1 MFEIIP
7 CVDIQGGRAV
17 RLFEGDPDRETV
29 YFERPL
35 DAAKHWAA
43 GGCSYLHLVDLDAAT
58 GRGNNRD
65 AIQHIAQE
73 VPCKIEVG
81 GGIRSLDIARAWLER
96 VDRVVIGTAAI
107 KQPEMLDGLLHEYGP
122 ERVVVSIDA
131 KDGLVAMHGWAET
144 SSLSARDLAKRVAT
158 QGVTHVIYT
167 DVSRDGT
174 MRGVDPEPV
183 QVMRDAFPHTLI
195 AGGGVANDADLAL
208 YETLGLQ
215 GAIVGRALYEGK
227 ITYPR
232 TAPDPSTRTWHGPKT
247 GAFWGSNAAASSSSC
262 RSTAASS

>member
-7 CVDIQGGRAV
+7 CVDIQNGRAV

-29 YFERPL
+29 YFERPV

-43 GGCSYLHLVDLDAAT
+43 GGCTYLHLVDLDAAT
-58 GRGNNRD
+58 GRGSN
-65 AIQHIAQE
+65 HHTIAQISQE
-73 VPCKIEVG
+73 VPCRIEVG
-81 GGIRSLDIARAWLER
+81 GGIRSLKAARDWLEHI
-96 VDRVVIGTAAI
+96 DRVVIGTAAI
-107 KQPEMLDGLLHEYGP
+107 KQPEMIVALLQEYGP
-122 ERVVVSIDA
+122 ERIIVSIDA
-131 KDGLVAMHGWAET
+131 KNGRVATHGWAET
-144 SSLSARDLAKRVAT
+144 SSLSARELAKRVEA

-167 DVSRDGT
+167 DISRDGT

-195 AGGGVANDADLAL
+195 AGGGVASDADLAL
-208 YETLGLQ
+208 YEQLGLQ

-232 TAPDPSTRTWHGPKT
+232 TA
-247 GAFWGSNAAASSSSC
+247 
-262 RSTAASS
+262 RS